1 MVLCLQL
8 REGGLDGNPSPG
20 GVMFKRSIALSI
32 LTTVLAALAAGCAST
47 GLNGAKRPNAKK
59 GAKVVRLGFFPNITH
74 SQALVGVAKGEFQKA
89 LGKDIAF
96 EAKAFNAGPSAI
108 EAIFAG
114 QIDIAYVGPNPAIN
128 GYIKS
133 KGKALKIIA
142 GATSGGAVF
151 VVRRDSGI
159 RSAKDFEGKKFASPQ
174 LGNTQD
180 VALRSYLKEN
190 GYELAEKGGGVA
202 VVPVANP
209 DILVLFKK
217 KEIDG
222 AWVPE
227 PWGARLVREGGGRIF
242 MDERD
247 LWPGGKFVTANVVAR
262 TEFLE
267 KNPDLVRKILKAH
280 VKVTRW
286 INANR
291 EDAKKIVNA
300 EIKELTQKAL
310 PEEVLDDGWGRI
322 EVTYDPVTGSLIE
335 SAKRAFDLGFL
346 GKEKPDLSGV
356 YDLSILNEV
365 LKEKGLSKVR

>member
-1 MVLCLQL
+1 
-8 REGGLDGNPSPG
+8 
-20 GVMFKRSIALSI
+20 MFKRSIALSI